1 MNIIATSLVLSC
13 LTTGIIWKIKSINK
27 LINEKNNS
35 KRDDNEINNSKRDDN
50 ETYNNE
56 TYNNETYNNETPIYP
71 KGPSFYDLNYGYMK
85 NRVIIKGTRE
95 YVINL

>member
-1 MNIIATSLVLSC
+1 MNIIVTSLVLSC
-13 LTTGIIWKIKSINK
+13 LTTGIIWKIKSKNN
-27 LINEKNNS
+27 LINEKNNIE
-35 KRDDNEINNSKRDDN
+35 RDHNEINDSKRDDN

-56 TYNNETYNNETPIYP
+56 TYNNETSIYP
-71 KGPSFYDLNYGYMK
+71 SGPSFYDLNYGYMK